1 MSVTAAVAGDQFLF
15 AGGYNTNGFSDAV
28 DIYDV
33 STGEWSTS
41 QLRTPC
47 KYSGAAASGNLI
59 CFISSYNLSG
69 ASDTVDIYNANTRS
83 WTSGAIL
90 PDDRYT
96 LCGAAIGSQVITL
109 GANTYQSATAYYY
122 QLK

>member
-59 CFISSYNLSG
+59 CFLSSYNLRG
-69 ASDTVDIYNANTRS
+69 IH
-83 WTSGAIL
+83 G
-90 PDDRYT
+90 
-96 LCGAAIGSQVITL
+96 
-109 GANTYQSATAYYY
+109 
-122 QLK
+122 